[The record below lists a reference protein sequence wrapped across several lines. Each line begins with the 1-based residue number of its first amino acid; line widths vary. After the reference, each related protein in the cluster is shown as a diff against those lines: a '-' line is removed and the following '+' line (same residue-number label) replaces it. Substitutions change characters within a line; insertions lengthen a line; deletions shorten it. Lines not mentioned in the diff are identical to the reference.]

1 MDGYPATISSNY
13 RKAATFPSEGYARF
27 GANSGP
33 ASQRRP
39 TAIRGRFRA
48 AQWSPATSSNIPSI
62 THMEVHMAV
71 QAGGEAVDEGDCGI
85 VQVAVF
91 PTRRT
96 VAVSLQPLRDAPQ

>member
-1 MDGYPATISSNY
+1 
-13 RKAATFPSEGYARF
+13 
-27 GANSGP
+27 
-33 ASQRRP
+33 
-39 TAIRGRFRA
+39 
-48 AQWSPATSSNIPSI
+48 
-62 THMEVHMAV
+62 MEVHMAV